1 MIRLEGQTIQLNE
14 DVIDLIRKD
23 PLHVWGWYDARIT
36 QAWAEITLAIQDKG
50 CLILPLLIDMIW
62 LQEIS
67 PFWNFHM
74 DVPRID
80 GIHCPL
86 RVRCQPSPERR
97 LVQFLEE
104 VYWATLRE
112 FEERKVLLSTPI
124 LLN

>member
-62 LQEIS
+62 LQQNQSFLELPHGRTENRRDPLSVESSLSAITEADVSSIS
-67 PFWNFHM
+67 GGGVLGNT
-74 DVPRID
+74 PRI
-80 GIHCPL
+80 
-86 RVRCQPSPERR
+86 RR
-97 LVQFLEE
+97 EKGVALNSN
-104 VYWATLRE
+104 
-112 FEERKVLLSTPI
+112 ST
-124 LLN
+124 